1 MAAYMRLGAV
11 SDADDV
17 NVIPAGTRYKQRR
30 ELTQQRLGHTDAVKM
45 AYMYDKHVNNQPLVS

>member
-30 ELTQQRLGHTDAVKM
+30 GLTQQLPGHTDDVKVT
-45 AYMYDKHVNNQPLVS
+45 YMYMQIYHALVG